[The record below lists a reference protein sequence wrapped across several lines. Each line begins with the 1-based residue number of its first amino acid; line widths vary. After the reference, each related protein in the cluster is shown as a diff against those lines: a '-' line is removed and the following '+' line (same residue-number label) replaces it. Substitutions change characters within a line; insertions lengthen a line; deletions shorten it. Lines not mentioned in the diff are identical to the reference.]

1 MPLTDLFEEQKEV
14 LPDWYGKKN
23 KRTTEQAFF
32 YCKICECELKSV
44 VTLKAH
50 CKGIQHARK
59 AIQKKIEVRKRSSEG
74 SRDGSRGRT
83 SKCRRSGSKDRRSQG
98 IVREGRL
105 GDVKGI
111 QEVPREGSCKVD
123 RVEEKASTSM
133 AGSEATEKRSVEEAV
148 TRLHWKVRDAV
159 CATLNCYYPHAKQF
173 NGEVKII
180 SEEEYSQLARSFSRR
195 LRHDIKESFELINGS
210 LQGITLTP
218 DNREYINMQMESFF
232 QERNIVTFQN

>member
-1 MPLTDLFEEQKEV
+1 M
-14 LPDWYGKKN
+14 
-23 KRTTEQAFF
+23 
-32 YCKICECELKSV
+32 

-50 CKGIQHARK
+50 CKGSQNVRK
-59 AIQKKIEVRKRSSEG
+59 AMQKKIEVRKRSSEG

-111 QEVPREGSCKVD
+111 QEVLREGSCKVD
-123 RVEEKASTSM
+123 WVEEKASTSM
-133 AGSEATEKRSVEEAV
+133 AVSGATEKRSVEEAV
-148 TRLHWKVRDAV
+148 TRLHWRVRDAV
-159 CATLNCYYPHAKQF
+159 CATLNSYYPHAEQF
-173 NGEVKII
+173 NGEVKIV
-180 SEEEYSQLARSFSRR
+180 SEEEYSQLARSFNRR

-210 LQGITLTP
+210 LQDITLTP
-218 DNREYINMQMESFF
+218 DNRDYINMQMESFF